1 MTTQEKILEAKKLLE
16 QYAPQGDFLAY
27 ISRDEA
33 KTLKELGGSGIT
45 ITETGIPS
53 FNPFVIIGAVMAVTS
68 VLSFMG
74 SLKQMKNMKT
84 ASEWD
89 KYHERIDKSYKT
101 IEANKRARLLLSA
114 KRAAQGARG
123 IQIGTGST
131 LMEMNS
137 VVANL
142 EDTVF
147 WINKG
152 AEMTIREIDLKLAG
166 NLQAAAWNTGTSLIT
181 NLGSAYGVSQMK
193 VNA

>member
-16 QYAPQGDFLAY
+16 QYAPQGEFLAY
-27 ISRDEA
+27 INRDEA

-45 ITETGIPS
+45 IKETGILS
-53 FNPFVIIGAVMAVTS
+53 FVPWFAIAIGVSS
-68 VLSFMG
+68 VFSFMG
-74 SLKQMKNMKT
+74 SLKQMKNMQT
-84 ASEWD
+84 AAQWD
-89 KYHERIDKSYKT
+89 KYHEKIDKSYKT
-101 IEANKRARLLLSA
+101 IQANKRARLLLSA

-123 IQIGTGST
+123 VVIREGST

-152 AEMTIREIDLKLAG
+152 AEMTVRDIDLKLA
-166 NLQAAAWNTGTSLIT
+166 NRLQATAWNTGTSLLS
-181 NLGSAYGVSQMK
+181 NLGTAYAVSQMK
-193 VNA
+193 VN

>member
-1 MTTQEKILEAKKLLE
+1 ML
-16 QYAPQGDFLAY
+16 
-27 ISRDEA
+27 
-33 KTLKELGGSGIT
+33 
-45 ITETGIPS
+45 
-53 FNPFVIIGAVMAVTS
+53 PFQIFGAIMAATS
-68 VLSFMG
+68 ALSFMG
-74 SLKQMKNMKT
+74 SMRQMKTMKT

-123 IQIGTGST
+123 TQIATGST
-131 LMEMNS
+131 LMEQNA

-152 AEMTIREIDLKLAG
+152 AEMTVREIDLRLASK
-166 NLQAAAWNTGTSLIT
+166 LQAAAWNTSTSLLT
-181 NLGSAYGVSQMK
+181 NLGSAYGTSQMK
-193 VNA
+193 V

>member
-1 MTTQEKILEAKKLLE
+1 MNWFAIA
-16 QYAPQGDFLAY
+16 
-27 ISRDEA
+27 
-33 KTLKELGGSGIT
+33 
-45 ITETGIPS
+45 
-53 FNPFVIIGAVMAVTS
+53 IGVSS

-74 SLKQMKNMKT
+74 SQRRMQTLGT
-84 ASEWD
+84 AAQWD
-89 KYHERIDKSYKT
+89 KYNQKIKTSYNT
-101 IEANKRARLLLSA
+101 IQANERARILLSA

-123 IQIGTGST
+123 VQIGTGST
-131 LMEMNS
+131 LMEQNA

-193 VNA
+193 V

>member
-16 QYAPQGDFLAY
+16 QYAPQGEFLAY
-27 ISRDEA
+27 INSDEA

-53 FNPFVIIGAVMAVTS
+53 FFVQAVLTGLMVASTAM
-68 VLSFMG
+68 SFMG
-74 SLKQMKNMKT
+74 SMRRMQTLDT
-84 ASEWD
+84 AAQWD
-89 KYHERIDKSYKT
+89 KYNQKIKTSYNT
-101 IEANKRARLLLSA
+101 IQANDRARLLLSM

-123 IQIGTGST
+123 VVIATGST
-131 LMEMNS
+131 LMEQNA

-152 AEMTIREIDLKLAG
+152 AEMSVRDIDLKLAG
-166 NLQAAAWNTGTSLIT
+166 LLQEEAWKASTSLLT
-181 NLGSAYGVSQMK
+181 GLGAAYQSGK
-193 VNA
+193 PA

>member
-1 MTTQEKILEAKKLLE
+1 
-16 QYAPQGDFLAY
+16 
-27 ISRDEA
+27 
-33 KTLKELGGSGIT
+33 
-45 ITETGIPS
+45 
-53 FNPFVIIGAVMAVTS
+53 MAVTS

-74 SLKQMKNMKT
+74 SMRQMKTMKT

-123 IQIGTGST
+123 VQIGTGST
-131 LMEMNS
+131 LMEQNN

-152 AEMTIREIDLKLAG
+152 AEMTVREIDLRLAG
-166 NLQAAAWNTGTSLIT
+166 KLQATAWNTGTSLIT
-181 NLGSAYGVSQMK
+181 NLGSAYVTSKMT
-193 VNA
+193 VNQPSYSISS